1 MDINIIQTKVLKKIE
16 KSLQSGNIANAY
28 IFHGKPGS
36 GKEAIVF
43 EFVKK
48 ITSLEKEEF
57 LRNGNIFFLSPGKKE
72 FFQKLFKSKSLDSNE
87 YHTWSNFLR
96 GKIYNNFEIQSLDE
110 SKNIPVEAI
119 KNLKDNLYFKSSKRK
134 VVIIFNAEYLSFGS
148 AESANMLLK
157 VIEEP
162 PANTT
167 FILIADSLN
176 KVKDTIQSRCQKISI
191 PIIDDDVFLDIAKT
205 NKNFSSNFLN
215 FITGKNLHDLKKF
228 DLYNEDHVL
237 NVIKDF
243 FNAIRY
249 KNADSISNF
258 SDGIIKIYSTSKSDF
273 FLNFLIIKNF
283 IKYLIIL
290 ESDTS
295 YDVDFLEFDDL
306 AKIINKKY
314 VNLDHMKLIN
324 EIDNF
329 ISSFDRNASP
339 NISVMNMIINS
350 NKALN

>member
-1 MDINIIQTKVLKKIE
+1 MIGFGRFPSVQNL
-16 KSLQSGNIANAY
+16 L
-28 IFHGKPGS
+28 
-36 GKEAIVF
+36 
-43 EFVKK
+43 
-48 ITSLEKEEF
+48 
-57 LRNGNIFFLSPGKKE
+57 
-72 FFQKLFKSKSLDSNE
+72 KSKSLDSNE

-191 PIIDDDVFLDIAKT
+191 PIIDDDEFLDIAKT

-290 ESDTS
+290 RSDTS
-295 YDVDFLEFDDL
+295 IDIDFLEFDDL